1 MITDEKIRKEE
12 RKKDLEEIR
21 GLDIPLEQ
29 LPTLVTLDWNLQRA
43 RMALVQQINALRV
56 KKVDTTYLEDR
67 ILAPLLELEEFGE
80 MQLKK
85 CVHNHPLWGW
95 LKHIGGIGEK
105 FTAQLIYLITG
116 KKHTEECQEKR
127 DKYFAKKEKG
137 EAKRARTFK
146 CDCPVM
152 EIERFHS
159 VSALWKYAGMS
170 TESYCKD
177 CGKNV
182 DDKAKSCPHCES
194 TNIGRRAPRRIKGQK
209 VTWNPKLR
217 SVCRNIGKSF
227 VMNISSPYRPHYDAD
242 KEYYNLKDPHLSA
255 GHRDARARRKTVKL
269 FLSHLYEMWH
279 RVKGLEPPKS
289 YVEEKLGHVHRI
301 PPPESEEAR
310 RELEEAK
317 EEEARERAK
326 EE

>member
-1 MITDEKIRKEE
+1 MGVRS
-12 RKKDLEEIR
+12 
-21 GLDIPLEQ
+21 LDIPLAQ
-29 LPTLVTLDWNLQRA
+29 LPTLVTLNWNLQRA
-43 RMALVQQINALRV
+43 RIPLVQQINAL
-56 KKVDTTYLEDR
+56 KAKGVDTTDLEAT
-67 ILAPLLELEEFGE
+67 ILAPLLVLEKEGE
-80 MQLKK
+80 KRLKK
-85 CVHNHPLWGW
+85 CVHNHPLWGYW
-95 LKHIGGIGEK
+95 LKHINGIGEK

-127 DKYFAKKEKG
+127 DKYFAKKKPG
-137 EAKRARTFK
+137 EKRAKAFK

-170 TESYCKD
+170 TESYCRD

-182 DDKAKSCPHCES
+182 DEKAKSCPHCES
-194 TNIGRRAPRRIKGQK
+194 TNIGRRAPRRRRGQK

-227 VMNISSPYRPHYDAD
+227 VMNMSSQYRPHYDEN
-242 KEYYNLKDPHLSA
+242 KEFYNRKDPHLSD

-269 FLSHLYEMWH
+269 FLSHLYEMWYQ
-279 RVKGLEPPKS
+279 VKGLEPPKT
-289 YVEEKLGHVHRI
+289 YAEEHLGHVHHI

-310 RELEEAK
+310 KKEVEES
-317 EEEARERAK
+317 EEE
-326 EE
+326 EEPTEE